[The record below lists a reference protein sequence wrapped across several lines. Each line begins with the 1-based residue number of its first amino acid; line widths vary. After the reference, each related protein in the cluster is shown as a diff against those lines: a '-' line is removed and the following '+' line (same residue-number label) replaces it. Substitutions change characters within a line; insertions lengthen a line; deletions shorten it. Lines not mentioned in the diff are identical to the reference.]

1 MKTILKFSKLLL
13 FTFLIV
19 NISSCENEDYLIFT
33 AINQKE
39 VKFQNEVQDVYKIS
53 SQTSNNIAERLVWNE
68 PDFDAP
74 TTVTYVVDMSVN
86 SDFSTID
93 MSSGDTSNNHLGIKV
108 SSFLEF
114 AETLG
119 LDDDPATTHGDGSPN
134 NTGIVYARVTAYAG
148 TSSSGANQS
157 KTVSDSIEM
166 NIEVLENV
174 GACSEPTLS
183 NWGLVGD
190 AVNGWGGTWRGFTAN
205 DGNYN
210 DVPFLSNGQDGMF
223 RAVATLY
230 DGYFKI
236 RQDNAWGLNYGDN
249 GADGTL
255 EQNGDNIAIT
265 AGHYIID
272 FDAVN
277 FTITITP
284 AGTVWG
290 VVGDATINGWGAA
303 EDVKLMPDPCNDGV
317 FIQKDVVLTDGYIKF
332 RQDDAWGVNLGDN
345 GADGTTEANG
355 DNIAV
360 SAGVYDMVLDTMNGT
375 YTLTKK

>member
-19 NISSCENEDYLIFT
+19 NISSCEKEDYLIFT

-39 VKFQNEVQDVYKIS
+39 VKFQNEFQDVYKIS
-53 SQTSNNIAERLVWNE
+53 AQTSNNISERLVWNA

-74 TTVTYVVDMSVN
+74 TTVTYVVEFSIN

-93 MSSGDTSNNHLGIKV
+93 MSSGDTSNNHLGVKV
-108 SSFLEF
+108 SSMLEF

-119 LDDDPATTHGDGSPN
+119 LDDDPSTTFSDGSPN
-134 NTGIVYARVTAYAG
+134 NTGMVYARVTAYAG

-157 KTVSDSIEM
+157 STVSKTASM

-174 GACSEPTLS
+174 GACTDASLS
-183 NWGLVGD
+183 NWGLVGS
-190 AVNGWGGTWRGFTAN
+190 AVNGWGGTNRGFAA
-205 DGNYN
+205 GN

-230 DGYFKI
+230 DGEFKI
-236 RQDNAWGLNYGDN
+236 REDNAWGLNYGDD

-255 EQNGDNIAIT
+255 EQNGANIAIS
-265 AGHYIID
+265 AGHYVID

-290 VVGDATINGWGAA
+290 VVGSATLNGWGAA
-303 EDVKLMPDPCNDGV
+303 EDVKLVPDPCNDGV
-317 FIQKDVVLTDGYIKF
+317 YIIKDVVLTDGEIKF
-332 RQDDAWGVNLGDN
+332 RQDDAWGVNLGDD

-355 DNIAV
+355 ANIAV
-360 SAGVYDMVLDTMNGT
+360 SAGTYDMTLDTVNGT

>member
-19 NISSCENEDYLIFT
+19 NLSSCEKEDYLIFT

-39 VKFQNEVQDVYKIS
+39 VKFQNEFQDVYKIS
-53 SQTSNNIAERLVWNE
+53 QQTSNNISERLVWNA
-68 PDFDAP
+68 PDFNAP
-74 TTVTYVVDMSVN
+74 TTVTYVIDISTN

-93 MSSGDTSNNHLGIKV
+93 MSSGDTSNNHLGLKV
-108 SSFLEF
+108 SSMLEF

-119 LDDDPATTHGDGSPN
+119 LDDDPSTTFSDGSPN
-134 NTGIVYARVTAYAG
+134 NTGMVYVRVTAYAG

-157 KTVSDSIEM
+157 STVSKTASM

-174 GACSEPTLS
+174 GACTDAALS
-183 NWGLVGD
+183 NWGLVGS
-190 AVNGWGGTWRGFTAN
+190 AVNGWGGTNRGFAA
-205 DGNYN
+205 GN

-230 DGYFKI
+230 DGEFKI
-236 RQDNAWGLNYGDN
+236 REDNAWGVNYGDT

-272 FDAVN
+272 FDAAN

-290 VVGDATINGWGAA
+290 VVGDATLNGWGAA
-303 EDVKLMPDPCNDGV
+303 EDVKLMPDPCNEGV
-317 FIQKDVVLTDGYIKF
+317 YLVKDVVLKDGFIKF
-332 RQDDAWGVNLGDN
+332 RQDDAWGVNLGDT

-360 SAGVYDMVLDTMNGT
+360 TAGTYDMVLDTVNGT
-375 YTLTKK
+375 YTLTAN

>member
-19 NISSCENEDYLIFT
+19 NISSCEKEDYLIFT

-39 VKFQNEVQDVYKIS
+39 VKFQNEFQDVYKIS
-53 SQTSNNIAERLVWNE
+53 QQTSNNISERLVWNA

-74 TTVTYVVDMSVN
+74 TTVTYVVDISIN

-93 MSSGDTSNNHLGIKV
+93 MSSGDTSNNHLGLKV
-108 SSFLEF
+108 SSMLEF

-119 LDDDPATTHGDGSPN
+119 LDDDPSTTFSDGSPN
-134 NTGIVYARVTAYAG
+134 NTGMVYARVTAYAG

-157 KTVSDSIEM
+157 STVSKTASM

-174 GACSEPTLS
+174 GACTDAALS
-183 NWGLVGD
+183 NWGLVGS
-190 AVNGWGGTWRGFTAN
+190 AVNGWGGTNRGFAA
-205 DGNYN
+205 GN

-230 DGYFKI
+230 DGEFKI
-236 RQDNAWGLNYGDN
+236 REDNAWGLNYGDN

-255 EQNGDNIAIT
+255 EQNGANITIS

-290 VVGDATINGWGAA
+290 VVGSATLNGWGAA

-317 FIQKDVVLTDGYIKF
+317 YIVKDVVLKDGEIKF

-355 DNIAV
+355 ANIAV
-360 SAGVYDMVLDTMNGT
+360 TAGTYDMVLDTVNGT
-375 YTLTKK
+375 YTLTAN

>member
-19 NISSCENEDYLIFT
+19 NISSCEKEDYLIFT

-39 VKFQNEVQDVYKIS
+39 VKFQNEFQDVYKIS
-53 SQTSNNIAERLVWNE
+53 AQTSNNISERLVWNA

-74 TTVTYVVDMSVN
+74 TTVTYVVEFSIN

-93 MSSGDTSNNHLGIKV
+93 MSSGDTSNNHLGVKV
-108 SSFLEF
+108 SSMLEF

-119 LDDDPATTHGDGSPN
+119 LDDDPSTTFSDGSPN
-134 NTGIVYARVTAYAG
+134 NTGMVYARVTAYAG

-157 KTVSDSIEM
+157 STVSKTASM

-174 GACSEPTLS
+174 GACTDASLS
-183 NWGLVGD
+183 NWGLVGS
-190 AVNGWGGTWRGFTAN
+190 AVNGWGGTNRGFAA
-205 DGNYN
+205 GN

-230 DGYFKI
+230 DGEFKI
-236 RQDNAWGLNYGDN
+236 REDNAWGLNYGDN

-255 EQNGDNIAIT
+255 EQNGANIAIS
-265 AGHYIID
+265 AGHYVID

-290 VVGDATINGWGAA
+290 VVGSATLNGWGAA
-303 EDVKLMPDPCNDGV
+303 EDVKLVPDPCNDGV
-317 FIQKDVVLTDGYIKF
+317 YIIKDVVLTDGEIKF
-332 RQDDAWGVNLGDN
+332 RQDDAWGVNLGDD

-355 DNIAV
+355 ANIAV
-360 SAGVYDMVLDTMNGT
+360 SAGTYDMTLDTVNGT

>member
-19 NISSCENEDYLIFT
+19 NISSCEKEDYLIFT

-39 VKFQNEVQDVYKIS
+39 VKFQNEFQDVYKIS
-53 SQTSNNIAERLVWNE
+53 AQTSNNISERLVWNA

-74 TTVTYVVDMSVN
+74 TTVTYVVEFSIN

-93 MSSGDTSNNHLGIKV
+93 MSSGDTSNNHLGVKV
-108 SSFLEF
+108 SSMLEF

-119 LDDDPATTHGDGSPN
+119 LDDDPNTTFSDGSPN
-134 NTGIVYARVTAYAG
+134 NTGMVYARVTAYAG

-157 KTVSDSIEM
+157 STVSKTASM

-174 GACSEPTLS
+174 GACTDATLS
-183 NWGLVGD
+183 NWGLVGS
-190 AVNGWGGTWRGFTAN
+190 AVNGWGGTNRGFAA
-205 DGNYN
+205 GN

-230 DGYFKI
+230 DGEFKI
-236 RQDNAWGLNYGDN
+236 REDNAWGLNYGDN

-255 EQNGDNIAIT
+255 EQNGANISIS
-265 AGHYIID
+265 AGHYVID

-290 VVGDATINGWGAA
+290 VVGSATLNGWGAA
-303 EDVKLMPDPCNDGV
+303 EDVKLVPDPCNDGV
-317 FIQKDVVLTDGYIKF
+317 YIIKDVVLTDGEIKF
-332 RQDDAWGVNLGDN
+332 RQDDAWGVNLGDD

-355 DNIAV
+355 ANIAV
-360 SAGVYDMVLDTMNGT
+360 SAGTYDMTLDTVNGT

>member
-19 NISSCENEDYLIFT
+19 NISSCEKEDYLIFT

-39 VKFQNEVQDVYKIS
+39 VKFQNEFQDVYKIS
-53 SQTSNNIAERLVWNE
+53 AQTSNNISERLVWNA

-74 TTVTYVVDMSVN
+74 TTVTYVVEFSTN

-93 MSSGDTSNNHLGIKV
+93 MSSGDTSNNHLGVKV
-108 SSFLEF
+108 SSMLEF

-119 LDDDPATTHGDGSPN
+119 LDDDPNTTFSDGSPN
-134 NTGIVYARVTAYAG
+134 NAGMVYARVTAYAG

-157 KTVSDSIEM
+157 STVSKTASM

-174 GACSEPTLS
+174 GACTDAALS
-183 NWGLVGD
+183 NWGLVGS
-190 AVNGWGGTWRGFTAN
+190 AVNGWGGTNRGFSA
-205 DGNYN
+205 GN

-230 DGYFKI
+230 DGEFKI
-236 RQDNAWGLNYGDN
+236 REDNAWGLNYGDN

-255 EQNGDNIAIT
+255 EQNGANIAIS

-290 VVGDATINGWGAA
+290 VVGSATLNGWGSA
-303 EDVKLMPDPCNDGV
+303 EDVKLVPDPCNDGV
-317 FIQKDVVLTDGYIKF
+317 YVIKDVVLADGEIKF

-355 DNIAV
+355 ANIAV
-360 SAGVYDMVLDTMNGT
+360 SAGTYDMTLDTVNGT

>member
-19 NISSCENEDYLIFT
+19 NISSCEKEDYLIFT

-39 VKFQNEVQDVYKIS
+39 VKFQNEFQDVYKIS
-53 SQTSNNIAERLVWNE
+53 QQTSNNISERLVWNA

-74 TTVTYVVDMSVN
+74 TTVTYVVDISTN

-93 MSSGDTSNNHLGIKV
+93 MSSGDTSNNHLGLKV
-108 SSFLEF
+108 SSMLEF

-119 LDDDPATTHGDGSPN
+119 LDDDPSTTFSDGSPN
-134 NTGIVYARVTAYAG
+134 NTGMVYARVTAYAG

-157 KTVSDSIEM
+157 STVSKTASM

-174 GACSEPTLS
+174 GACTDAALS
-183 NWGLVGD
+183 NWGLVGS
-190 AVNGWGGTWRGFTAN
+190 AVNGWGGTNRGFAA
-205 DGNYN
+205 GN

-236 RQDNAWGLNYGDN
+236 REDNAWGVNYGDN

-255 EQNGDNIAIT
+255 ELGGDNIAIT

-272 FDAVN
+272 FDSVN
-277 FTITITP
+277 LTVTVTP

-290 VVGDATINGWGAA
+290 VVGDATLNGWGAA

-317 FIQKDVVLTDGYIKF
+317 YIVKDVVLKDGFIKF

-345 GADGTTEANG
+345 GADGTTDAGG

-360 SAGVYDMVLDTMNGT
+360 TAGTYDMVLDTVNGT
-375 YTLTKK
+375 YTLTVK

>member
-19 NISSCENEDYLIFT
+19 NISSCEKEDYLIFT

-39 VKFQNEVQDVYKIS
+39 VKFQNEFQDVYKIS
-53 SQTSNNIAERLVWNE
+53 AQTSNNISERLVWNA

-74 TTVTYVVDMSVN
+74 TTVTYVVEFSIN

-93 MSSGDTSNNHLGIKV
+93 MSSGDTSNNHLGVKV
-108 SSFLEF
+108 SSMLEF

-119 LDDDPATTHGDGSPN
+119 LDDDPSTTFSDGSPN
-134 NTGIVYARVTAYAG
+134 NTGMVYARVTAYAG

-157 KTVSDSIEM
+157 STVSKTASM

-174 GACSEPTLS
+174 GACTDATLS
-183 NWGLVGD
+183 NWGLVGS
-190 AVNGWGGTWRGFTAN
+190 AVNGWGGTNRGFAA
-205 DGNYN
+205 GN

-230 DGYFKI
+230 DGEFKI
-236 RQDNAWGLNYGDN
+236 REDNAWGLNYGDN

-255 EQNGDNIAIT
+255 EQNGANITIS
-265 AGHYIID
+265 AGHYVID

-290 VVGDATINGWGAA
+290 VVGSATLNGWGAA
-303 EDVKLMPDPCNDGV
+303 EDVKLVPDPCNDGV
-317 FIQKDVVLTDGYIKF
+317 YIIKDVVLTDGEIKF

-355 DNIAV
+355 ANIAV
-360 SAGVYDMVLDTMNGT
+360 SAGTYDMTLDTVNGT

>member
-19 NISSCENEDYLIFT
+19 NISSCEKEDYLIFT

-39 VKFQNEVQDVYKIS
+39 VKFQNEFQDVYKIS
-53 SQTSNNIAERLVWNE
+53 AQTSNNISERLVWNA

-74 TTVTYVVDMSVN
+74 TTVTYVVEFSIN

-93 MSSGDTSNNHLGIKV
+93 MSSGDTSNNHLGVKV
-108 SSFLEF
+108 SSMLEF

-119 LDDDPATTHGDGSPN
+119 LDDDPNTTFSDGSPN
-134 NTGIVYARVTAYAG
+134 NTGMVYARVTAYAG

-157 KTVSDSIEM
+157 STVSKTASM

-174 GACSEPTLS
+174 GACTDATLS
-183 NWGLVGD
+183 NWGLVGS
-190 AVNGWGGTWRGFTAN
+190 AVNGWGGTNRGFAA
-205 DGNYN
+205 GN

-230 DGYFKI
+230 DGEFKI
-236 RQDNAWGLNYGDN
+236 REDNAWGLNYGDN

-255 EQNGDNIAIT
+255 EQNGANIAIS
-265 AGHYIID
+265 AGHYVID

-290 VVGDATINGWGAA
+290 VVGSATLNGWGSA
-303 EDVKLMPDPCNDGV
+303 EDVKLVPDPCNEGV
-317 FIQKDVVLTDGYIKF
+317 YVIKDVVLTDGEIKF

-355 DNIAV
+355 ANIAV
-360 SAGVYDMVLDTMNGT
+360 SAGTYDMTLDTVNGT

>member
-19 NISSCENEDYLIFT
+19 NISSCEKEDYLIFT

-39 VKFQNEVQDVYKIS
+39 VKFQNEFQDVYKIS
-53 SQTSNNIAERLVWNE
+53 QQTSNNISERLVWNA

-74 TTVTYVVDMSVN
+74 TTVTYVVDISTN

-93 MSSGDTSNNHLGIKV
+93 MSSGDTSNNHLGLKV
-108 SSFLEF
+108 SSMLEF

-119 LDDDPATTHGDGSPN
+119 LDDDPSTTFSDGSPN
-134 NTGIVYARVTAYAG
+134 NTGMVYARVTAYAG

-157 KTVSDSIEM
+157 STVSKTASM

-174 GACSEPTLS
+174 GACTDAALS

-190 AVNGWGGTWRGFTAN
+190 AVNGWGGTNRGFAA
-205 DGNYN
+205 GN

-236 RQDNAWGLNYGDN
+236 REDNAWGVNYGDN

-255 EQNGDNIAIT
+255 ELGGDNIAIT

-272 FDAVN
+272 FDSVN
-277 FTITITP
+277 LTVTVTP

-290 VVGDATINGWGAA
+290 VVGDATLNGWGAA

-317 FIQKDVVLTDGYIKF
+317 YIVKDVVLKDGFIKF
-332 RQDDAWGVNLGDN
+332 RQDDAWGVNVGDN
-345 GADGTTEANG
+345 GADGTYEANG
-355 DNIAV
+355 ANIAV
-360 SAGVYDMVLDTMNGT
+360 TAGTYDMTLDTVNGT
-375 YTLTKK
+375 YTLTVN

>member
-19 NISSCENEDYLIFT
+19 NISSCEKEDYLIFT

-39 VKFQNEVQDVYKIS
+39 VKFQNEFQDVYKIS
-53 SQTSNNIAERLVWNE
+53 QQTSNNISERLVWNA

-74 TTVTYVVDMSVN
+74 TTVTYVVEFSTN

-93 MSSGDTSNNHLGIKV
+93 MSSGDTSNNHLGVKV
-108 SSFLEF
+108 SSMLEF

-119 LDDDPATTHGDGSPN
+119 LDDDPSTTFSDGSPN
-134 NTGIVYARVTAYAG
+134 NTGMVYARVTAYAG

-157 KTVSDSIEM
+157 STVSKTASM

-174 GACSEPTLS
+174 GACTDANLS
-183 NWGLVGD
+183 NWGLVGS
-190 AVNGWGGTWRGFTAN
+190 AVNGWGGTNRGFAA
-205 DGNYN
+205 GN

-230 DGYFKI
+230 DGEFKI
-236 RQDNAWGLNYGDN
+236 REDNAWGLNYGDD

-255 EQNGDNIAIT
+255 EQNGANIAIS
-265 AGHYIID
+265 AGHYVID

-290 VVGDATINGWGAA
+290 VVGSATLNGWGAA
-303 EDVKLMPDPCNDGV
+303 EDVKLVPDPCNDGV
-317 FIQKDVVLTDGYIKF
+317 YIIKDVVLTDGEIKF

-355 DNIAV
+355 ANIAV
-360 SAGVYDMVLDTMNGT
+360 SAGTYDMTLDTVNGT

>member
-19 NISSCENEDYLIFT
+19 NISSCEKEDYLIFT

-39 VKFQNEVQDVYKIS
+39 VKFQNEFQDVYKIS
-53 SQTSNNIAERLVWNE
+53 QQTSNNISERLVWNA

-74 TTVTYVVDMSVN
+74 TTVTYVVDISTN

-93 MSSGDTSNNHLGIKV
+93 MSSGDTSNNHLGLKV
-108 SSFLEF
+108 SSMLEF

-119 LDDDPATTHGDGSPN
+119 LDDDPSTTFSDGSPN
-134 NTGIVYARVTAYAG
+134 NTGMVYARVTAYAG

-157 KTVSDSIEM
+157 STVSKTASM

-174 GACSEPTLS
+174 GACTDAALS

-190 AVNGWGGTWRGFTAN
+190 AVNGWGGTNRGFSA
-205 DGNYN
+205 GN

-223 RAVATLY
+223 RAVTTLY
-230 DGYFKI
+230 DGEFKI
-236 RQDNAWGLNYGDN
+236 REDNAWGLNYGDN

-255 EQNGDNIAIT
+255 EQNGANITIS

-290 VVGDATINGWGAA
+290 VVGSATLNGWGAA

-317 FIQKDVVLTDGYIKF
+317 YIVKDVVLTDGEIKF
-332 RQDDAWGVNLGDN
+332 RQDDAWGVNVGDN
-345 GADGTTEANG
+345 GADGTYEANG
-355 DNIAV
+355 ANIAV
-360 SAGVYDMVLDTMNGT
+360 TAGTYDMTLDTVNGT
-375 YTLTKK
+375 YTLTVN

>member
-19 NISSCENEDYLIFT
+19 NISSCEKEDYLIFT

-39 VKFQNEVQDVYKIS
+39 VKFQNEFQDVYKIS
-53 SQTSNNIAERLVWNE
+53 AQTSNNISERLVWNA

-74 TTVTYVVDMSVN
+74 TTVTYVVEFSIN

-93 MSSGDTSNNHLGIKV
+93 MSSGDTSNNHLGVKV
-108 SSFLEF
+108 SSMLEF

-119 LDDDPATTHGDGSPN
+119 LDDDPSTTFSDGSPN
-134 NTGIVYARVTAYAG
+134 NTGMVYARVTAYAG

-157 KTVSDSIEM
+157 STVSKTASM

-174 GACSEPTLS
+174 GACTDATLS
-183 NWGLVGD
+183 NWGLVGS
-190 AVNGWGGTWRGFTAN
+190 AVNGWGGTNRGFAA
-205 DGNYN
+205 GN
-210 DVPFLSNGQDGMF
+210 DVPFLSNGQDGLF
-223 RAVATLY
+223 SAVATLY
-230 DGYFKI
+230 DGEFKI
-236 RQDNAWGLNYGDN
+236 REDNAWGLNYGDD

-255 EQNGDNIAIT
+255 EQNGANIAIS
-265 AGHYIID
+265 AGHYVID

-290 VVGDATINGWGAA
+290 VVGSATLNGWGAA
-303 EDVKLMPDPCNDGV
+303 EDVKLVPDPCNDGV
-317 FIQKDVVLTDGYIKF
+317 YIIKDVVLTDGEIKF

-355 DNIAV
+355 ANIAV
-360 SAGVYDMVLDTMNGT
+360 SAGTYDMTLDTVNGT

>member
-19 NISSCENEDYLIFT
+19 NISSCEKEDYLIFT

-39 VKFQNEVQDVYKIS
+39 VKFQNEFQDVYKIS
-53 SQTSNNIAERLVWNE
+53 AQTSNNISERLVWNA

-74 TTVTYVVDMSVN
+74 TTVTYVVDFSIN

-93 MSSGDTSNNHLGIKV
+93 MSSGDTSNNHLGVKV
-108 SSFLEF
+108 SSMLEF

-119 LDDDPATTHGDGSPN
+119 LDDDPSTTFSDGSPN
-134 NTGIVYARVTAYAG
+134 NTGMVYARVTAYAG

-157 KTVSDSIEM
+157 STVSKTASM

-174 GACSEPTLS
+174 GACTDATLS
-183 NWGLVGD
+183 NWGLVGS
-190 AVNGWGGTWRGFTAN
+190 AVNGWGGTNRGFAA
-205 DGNYN
+205 GN

-230 DGYFKI
+230 DGEFKI
-236 RQDNAWGLNYGDN
+236 REDNAWGLNYGDN

-255 EQNGDNIAIT
+255 EQNGANIAIS
-265 AGHYIID
+265 AGHYVID

-290 VVGDATINGWGAA
+290 VVGSATLNGWGAA
-303 EDVKLMPDPCNDGV
+303 EDVKLVPDPCNDGV
-317 FIQKDVVLTDGYIKF
+317 YIIKDVVLTDGEIKF

-355 DNIAV
+355 ANIAV
-360 SAGVYDMVLDTMNGT
+360 SAGTYDMTLDTVNGT

>member
-19 NISSCENEDYLIFT
+19 NITSCEKEDYLIFT

-39 VKFQNEVQDVYKIS
+39 VKFQNEFQDVYKIS
-53 SQTSNNIAERLVWNE
+53 QQTSNNISERLVWNA

-74 TTVTYVVDMSVN
+74 TTVTYVVDISTN

-93 MSSGDTSNNHLGIKV
+93 MSSGDTSNNHLGLKV
-108 SSFLEF
+108 SSMLEF

-119 LDDDPATTHGDGSPN
+119 LDDDPSTTFSDGSPN
-134 NTGIVYARVTAYAG
+134 NTGMVYARVTAYAG

-157 KTVSDSIEM
+157 STVSKTASM

-174 GACSEPTLS
+174 GACTDAALS
-183 NWGLVGD
+183 NWGLVGS
-190 AVNGWGGTWRGFTAN
+190 AVNGWGGTNRGFAA
-205 DGNYN
+205 GN

-230 DGYFKI
+230 DGEFKI
-236 RQDNAWGLNYGDN
+236 REDNAWGLNYGDN

-255 EQNGDNIAIT
+255 EQNGANITIS

-290 VVGDATINGWGAA
+290 VVGSATLNGWGAA

-317 FIQKDVVLTDGYIKF
+317 YIVKDVVLTDGEIKF
-332 RQDDAWGVNLGDN
+332 RQDDAWGVNVGDN
-345 GADGTTEANG
+345 GADGTYEANG
-355 DNIAV
+355 ANIAV
-360 SAGVYDMVLDTMNGT
+360 TAGTYDMTLDTVNGT
-375 YTLTKK
+375 YTLTVN

>member
-19 NISSCENEDYLIFT
+19 NISSCEKEDYLIFT

-39 VKFQNEVQDVYKIS
+39 VKFQNEFQDVYKIS
-53 SQTSNNIAERLVWNE
+53 AQTSNNISERLVWNA

-74 TTVTYVVDMSVN
+74 TTVTYVVDFSIN

-93 MSSGDTSNNHLGIKV
+93 MSSGDTSNNHLGVKV
-108 SSFLEF
+108 SSMLEF

-119 LDDDPATTHGDGSPN
+119 LDDDPNTTFSDGSPN
-134 NTGIVYARVTAYAG
+134 NTGMVYARVTAYAG

-157 KTVSDSIEM
+157 STVSKTASM

-174 GACSEPTLS
+174 GACTDATLS
-183 NWGLVGD
+183 NWGLVGS
-190 AVNGWGGTWRGFTAN
+190 AVNGWGGTNRGFAA
-205 DGNYN
+205 GN

-230 DGYFKI
+230 DGEFKI
-236 RQDNAWGLNYGDN
+236 REDNAWGLNYGDN

-255 EQNGDNIAIT
+255 EQNGANIAIS
-265 AGHYIID
+265 AGHYVID

-290 VVGDATINGWGAA
+290 VVGSATLNGWGAA
-303 EDVKLMPDPCNDGV
+303 EDVKLVPDPCNDGV
-317 FIQKDVVLTDGYIKF
+317 YIIKDVVLTDGEIKF
-332 RQDDAWGVNLGDN
+332 RQDDAWGVNLGDD

-355 DNIAV
+355 ANIAV
-360 SAGVYDMVLDTMNGT
+360 SAGTYDMTLDTVNGT

>member
-19 NISSCENEDYLIFT
+19 NISSCEKEDYLIFT

-39 VKFQNEVQDVYKIS
+39 VKFQNEFQDVYKIS
-53 SQTSNNIAERLVWNE
+53 QQTSNNISERLVWNA

-74 TTVTYVVDMSVN
+74 TTVTYVVDISTN

-93 MSSGDTSNNHLGIKV
+93 MSSGDTSNNHLGLKV
-108 SSFLEF
+108 SSMLEF

-119 LDDDPATTHGDGSPN
+119 LDDDPSTTFSDGSPN
-134 NTGIVYARVTAYAG
+134 NTGMVYARVTAYAG

-157 KTVSDSIEM
+157 STVSKTASM

-174 GACSEPTLS
+174 GACTDAALS
-183 NWGLVGD
+183 NWGLVGS
-190 AVNGWGGTWRGFTAN
+190 AVNGWGGTNRGFAA
-205 DGNYN
+205 GN

-230 DGYFKI
+230 DGEFKI
-236 RQDNAWGLNYGDN
+236 REDNAWGLNYGDN

-255 EQNGDNIAIT
+255 EQNGANITIS

-290 VVGDATINGWGAA
+290 VVGSATLNGWGAA

-317 FIQKDVVLTDGYIKF
+317 YIVKDVVLTDGEIKF
-332 RQDDAWGVNLGDN
+332 RQDDAWGLNVGDN
-345 GADGTTEANG
+345 GADGTYEANG
-355 DNIAV
+355 ANIAV
-360 SAGVYDMVLDTMNGT
+360 TAGTYDMTLDTVNGT
-375 YTLTKK
+375 YTLTVN

>member
-19 NISSCENEDYLIFT
+19 NISSCEKEDYLIFT

-39 VKFQNEVQDVYKIS
+39 VKFQNEFQDVYKIS
-53 SQTSNNIAERLVWNE
+53 AQTSNNISERLVWNA

-74 TTVTYVVDMSVN
+74 TTVTYVVEFSIN

-93 MSSGDTSNNHLGIKV
+93 MSSGDTSNNHLGVKV
-108 SSFLEF
+108 SSMLEF

-119 LDDDPATTHGDGSPN
+119 LDDDPSTTFSDGSPN
-134 NTGIVYARVTAYAG
+134 NTGMVYARVTAYAG

-157 KTVSDSIEM
+157 STVSKTASM

-174 GACSEPTLS
+174 GACTDATLS
-183 NWGLVGD
+183 NWGLVGS
-190 AVNGWGGTWRGFTAN
+190 AVNGWGGTNRGFSA
-205 DGNYN
+205 GN

-230 DGYFKI
+230 DGEFKI
-236 RQDNAWGLNYGDN
+236 REDNAWGLNYGDD

-255 EQNGDNIAIT
+255 EQNGANIAIS
-265 AGHYIID
+265 AGHYVID

-290 VVGDATINGWGAA
+290 VVGSATLNGWGAA
-303 EDVKLMPDPCNDGV
+303 EDVKLVPDPCNDGV
-317 FIQKDVVLTDGYIKF
+317 YIIKDVVLTDGEIKF
-332 RQDDAWGVNLGDN
+332 RQDDAWGVNLGDD

-355 DNIAV
+355 ANIAV
-360 SAGVYDMVLDTMNGT
+360 SAGTYDMTLDTVNGT

>member
-19 NISSCENEDYLIFT
+19 NISSCEKEDYLIFT

-39 VKFQNEVQDVYKIS
+39 VKFQNEFQDVYKIS
-53 SQTSNNIAERLVWNE
+53 QQTSNNISERLVWNA

-74 TTVTYVVDMSVN
+74 TTVTYVVDISTN

-93 MSSGDTSNNHLGIKV
+93 MSSGDTSNNHLGLKV
-108 SSFLEF
+108 SSMLEF

-119 LDDDPATTHGDGSPN
+119 LDDDPSTTFSDGSPN
-134 NTGIVYARVTAYAG
+134 NTGMVYARVTAYAG

-157 KTVSDSIEM
+157 STVSKTASM

-174 GACSEPTLS
+174 GACTDAALS
-183 NWGLVGD
+183 NWGLVGS
-190 AVNGWGGTWRGFTAN
+190 AVNGWGGTNRGFAA
-205 DGNYN
+205 GN

-230 DGYFKI
+230 DGEFKI
-236 RQDNAWGLNYGDN
+236 REDNAWGLNYGDN

-255 EQNGDNIAIT
+255 EQNGANITIS

-290 VVGDATINGWGAA
+290 VVGSATLNGWGAA

-317 FIQKDVVLTDGYIKF
+317 YIMKNVVLIDGEIKF
-332 RQDDAWGVNLGDN
+332 RQDDAWGVNVGDN
-345 GADGTTEANG
+345 GADGTYEANG
-355 DNIAV
+355 ANIAV
-360 SAGVYDMVLDTMNGT
+360 TAGTYDMTLDTVNGT
-375 YTLTKK
+375 YTLTVN

>member
-19 NISSCENEDYLIFT
+19 NISSCEKEDYLIFT

-39 VKFQNEVQDVYKIS
+39 VKFQNEFQDVYKIS
-53 SQTSNNIAERLVWNE
+53 AQTSNNISERLVWNA

-74 TTVTYVVDMSVN
+74 TTVTYVVEFSIN

-93 MSSGDTSNNHLGIKV
+93 MSSGDTSNNHLGVKV
-108 SSFLEF
+108 SSMLEF

-119 LDDDPATTHGDGSPN
+119 LDDDSNTTFSDGSPN
-134 NTGIVYARVTAYAG
+134 NTGMVYARVTAYAG

-157 KTVSDSIEM
+157 STVSKTASM

-174 GACSEPTLS
+174 APCTDATLS

-190 AVNGWGGTWRGFTAN
+190 AVNGWGGTNRGFAA
-205 DGNYN
+205 GN

-236 RQDNAWGLNYGDN
+236 REDNAWGVNYGDN

-255 EQNGDNIAIT
+255 ELRGDNIAIT

-272 FDAVN
+272 FDS
-277 FTITITP
+277 
-284 AGTVWG
+284 
-290 VVGDATINGWGAA
+290 
-303 EDVKLMPDPCNDGV
+303 
-317 FIQKDVVLTDGYIKF
+317 
-332 RQDDAWGVNLGDN
+332 VNL
-345 GADGTTEANG
+345 T
-355 DNIAV
+355 
-360 SAGVYDMVLDTMNGT
+360 VL
-375 YTLTKK
+375 

>member
-39 VKFQNEVQDVYKIS
+39 VKFQNEFQDVYKIS
-53 SQTSNNIAERLVWNE
+53 AQTSNNISERLVWNA

-74 TTVTYVVDMSVN
+74 TTVTYVVDISTN

-93 MSSGDTSNNHLGIKV
+93 MSSGDTSNNHLGVKV
-108 SSFLEF
+108 SSMLEF

-119 LDDDPATTHGDGSPN
+119 LDDDPSTTFSDGSPN
-134 NTGIVYARVTAYAG
+134 NTGMVYARVTAYAG

-157 KTVSDSIEM
+157 STVSKTASM

-174 GACSEPTLS
+174 GACTDAALS
-183 NWGLVGD
+183 NWGLVGS
-190 AVNGWGGTWRGFTAN
+190 AVNGWGGTNRGFAA
-205 DGNYN
+205 GN

-230 DGYFKI
+230 DGEFKI
-236 RQDNAWGLNYGDN
+236 REDNAWGLNYGDN

-255 EQNGDNIAIT
+255 EQNGANIAIS
-265 AGHYIID
+265 AGHYVID

-290 VVGDATINGWGAA
+290 VVGSATLNGWGSA
-303 EDVKLMPDPCNDGV
+303 EDVKLVPDPCNDGV
-317 FIQKDVVLTDGYIKF
+317 YIIKDVVLTDGEIKF
-332 RQDDAWGVNLGDN
+332 RQDDAWGVNLGDD

-355 DNIAV
+355 ANIAV
-360 SAGVYDMVLDTMNGT
+360 SAGTYDMTLDTVNGT

>member
-19 NISSCENEDYLIFT
+19 NISSCEKEDYLIFT

-39 VKFQNEVQDVYKIS
+39 VKFQNEFQDVYKIS
-53 SQTSNNIAERLVWNE
+53 QQTSNNISERLVWNA

-74 TTVTYVVDMSVN
+74 TTVTYVVDISTN

-93 MSSGDTSNNHLGIKV
+93 MSSGDTSNNHLGLKV
-108 SSFLEF
+108 SSMLEF

-119 LDDDPATTHGDGSPN
+119 LDDDPSTTFSDGSPN
-134 NTGIVYARVTAYAG
+134 NTGMVYARVTAYAG

-157 KTVSDSIEM
+157 STVSKTASM

-174 GACSEPTLS
+174 GACTDAALS
-183 NWGLVGD
+183 NWGLVGS
-190 AVNGWGGTWRGFTAN
+190 AVNGWGGTNRGFAA
-205 DGNYN
+205 GN

-230 DGYFKI
+230 DGEFKI
-236 RQDNAWGLNYGDN
+236 REDNAWGLNYGDN

-255 EQNGDNIAIT
+255 EQNGANITIS

-290 VVGDATINGWGAA
+290 VVGSATLNGWGAA

-317 FIQKDVVLTDGYIKF
+317 YIVKDVVLTDGEIKF
-332 RQDDAWGVNLGDN
+332 RQDDAWGVNVGDN
-345 GADGTTEANG
+345 GADGTYEANG
-355 DNIAV
+355 ANIAV
-360 SAGVYDMVLDTMNGT
+360 TAGTYDMTLDTVNGT
-375 YTLTKK
+375 YTLTVN

>member
-19 NISSCENEDYLIFT
+19 NISSCEKEDYLIFT

-39 VKFQNEVQDVYKIS
+39 VKFQNEFQDVYKIS
-53 SQTSNNIAERLVWNE
+53 QQTSNNISERLVWNA

-74 TTVTYVVDMSVN
+74 TTVTYVVDISTN

-93 MSSGDTSNNHLGIKV
+93 MSSGDTSNNHLGLKV
-108 SSFLEF
+108 SSMLEF

-119 LDDDPATTHGDGSPN
+119 LDDDPSTTFSDGSPN
-134 NTGIVYARVTAYAG
+134 NTGMVYARVTAYAG

-157 KTVSDSIEM
+157 STVSKTASM

-174 GACSEPTLS
+174 GACTDATLS
-183 NWGLVGD
+183 NWGLVGS
-190 AVNGWGGTWRGFTAN
+190 AVNGWGGTNRGFAA
-205 DGNYN
+205 GN

-230 DGYFKI
+230 DGEFKI
-236 RQDNAWGLNYGDN
+236 REDNAWGLNYGDN

-255 EQNGDNIAIT
+255 EQNGANITIS

-290 VVGDATINGWGAA
+290 VVGSATLNGWGAA

-317 FIQKDVVLTDGYIKF
+317 YIVKDVVLTDGEIKF
-332 RQDDAWGVNLGDN
+332 RQDDAWGVNVGDN
-345 GADGTTEANG
+345 GADGTYEANG
-355 DNIAV
+355 ANIAV
-360 SAGVYDMVLDTMNGT
+360 TAGTYDMTLDTVNGT
-375 YTLTKK
+375 YTLTVN

>member
-1 MKTILKFSKLLL
+1 MKTILKFSKLLI

-19 NISSCENEDYLIFT
+19 NISSCEKEDYLIFT

-39 VKFQNEVQDVYKIS
+39 VKFQNEFQDVYKIS
-53 SQTSNNIAERLVWNE
+53 QQTSNNISERLVWNA

-74 TTVTYVVDMSVN
+74 TTVTYVVEFSTN

-93 MSSGDTSNNHLGIKV
+93 MSSGDTSNNHLGVKV
-108 SSFLEF
+108 SSMLEF

-119 LDDDPATTHGDGSPN
+119 LDDDPSTTFSDGSPN
-134 NTGIVYARVTAYAG
+134 NTGMVYARVTAYAG

-157 KTVSDSIEM
+157 STVSKTASM

-174 GACSEPTLS
+174 GACTDATLS
-183 NWGLVGD
+183 NWGLVGS
-190 AVNGWGGTWRGFTAN
+190 AVNGWGGTNRGFAA
-205 DGNYN
+205 GN

-230 DGYFKI
+230 DGEFKI
-236 RQDNAWGLNYGDN
+236 REDNAWGLNYGDD

-255 EQNGDNIAIT
+255 EQNGANIAIS
-265 AGHYIID
+265 AGHYVID

-290 VVGDATINGWGAA
+290 VVGSATLNGWGAA
-303 EDVKLMPDPCNDGV
+303 EDVKLVPDPCNDGV
-317 FIQKDVVLTDGYIKF
+317 YIIKDVVLTDGEIKF

-355 DNIAV
+355 ANIAV
-360 SAGVYDMVLDTMNGT
+360 SAGTYDMTLDTVNGT

>member
-19 NISSCENEDYLIFT
+19 NISSCEKEDYLIFT

-39 VKFQNEVQDVYKIS
+39 VKFQNEFQDVYKIS
-53 SQTSNNIAERLVWNE
+53 QQTSNNISERLVWNA

-74 TTVTYVVDMSVN
+74 TTVTYVVDISTN

-93 MSSGDTSNNHLGIKV
+93 MSSGDTSNNHLGLKV
-108 SSFLEF
+108 SSMLEF

-119 LDDDPATTHGDGSPN
+119 LDDDPSTTFSDGSPN
-134 NTGIVYARVTAYAG
+134 NTGMVYARVTAYAG

-157 KTVSDSIEM
+157 STVSKTASM

-174 GACSEPTLS
+174 GACTDAALS

-190 AVNGWGGTWRGFTAN
+190 AVNGWGGTNRGFAA
-205 DGNYN
+205 GN

-236 RQDNAWGLNYGDN
+236 REDNAWGVNYGDN

-255 EQNGDNIAIT
+255 ELGGDNIAIT

-272 FDAVN
+272 FDSVN
-277 FTITITP
+277 LTVTVTH

-290 VVGDATINGWGAA
+290 VVGDATLNGWGAA

-317 FIQKDVVLTDGYIKF
+317 YIVKDVVLKDGFIKF

-345 GADGTTEANG
+345 GADGTTDAGG

-360 SAGVYDMVLDTMNGT
+360 TAGTYDMVLDTVNGT
-375 YTLTKK
+375 YTLTVK

>member
-19 NISSCENEDYLIFT
+19 NISSCEKEDYLIFT

-39 VKFQNEVQDVYKIS
+39 VKFQNEFQDVYKIS
-53 SQTSNNIAERLVWNE
+53 QQTSNNISERLVWNA

-74 TTVTYVVDMSVN
+74 TTVTYVVDISTS

-93 MSSGDTSNNHLGIKV
+93 MSSGDTSNNHLGLKV
-108 SSFLEF
+108 SSMLEF

-119 LDDDPATTHGDGSPN
+119 LDDDPSTTFSDGSPN
-134 NTGIVYARVTAYAG
+134 NTGMVYARVTAYAG

-157 KTVSDSIEM
+157 STISKTASM

-174 GACSEPTLS
+174 GACTDAALS

-190 AVNGWGGTWRGFTAN
+190 AVNGWGGVNRGFAA
-205 DGNYN
+205 GN

-236 RQDNAWGLNYGDN
+236 REDNAWGVNYGDN

-255 EQNGDNIAIT
+255 ELGGDNIAIT

-272 FDAVN
+272 FDSVN
-277 FTITITP
+277 LTVTVTP

-290 VVGDATINGWGAA
+290 VVGDATLNGWGAA

-317 FIQKDVVLTDGYIKF
+317 YIVKDVVLTDGYIKF

-345 GADGTTEANG
+345 GADGTTDAGG

-360 SAGVYDMVLDTMNGT
+360 TAGTYDMTLDTVNGT
-375 YTLTKK
+375 YTLTVN

>member
-19 NISSCENEDYLIFT
+19 NISSCEKEDYLIFT

-39 VKFQNEVQDVYKIS
+39 VKFQNEFQDVYKIS
-53 SQTSNNIAERLVWNE
+53 QQTSNNISERLVWNA

-74 TTVTYVVDMSVN
+74 TTVTYVVDISTN

-93 MSSGDTSNNHLGIKV
+93 MSSGDTSNNHLGLKV
-108 SSFLEF
+108 SSMLEF

-119 LDDDPATTHGDGSPN
+119 LDDDPSTTFSDGSPN
-134 NTGIVYARVTAYAG
+134 NTGMVYARVTAYAG

-157 KTVSDSIEM
+157 STVSKTASM

-174 GACSEPTLS
+174 GACTDAALS
-183 NWGLVGD
+183 NWGLVGS
-190 AVNGWGGTWRGFTAN
+190 AVNGWGGTNRGFSA
-205 DGNYN
+205 GN

-223 RAVATLY
+223 RAVTTLY
-230 DGYFKI
+230 DGEFKI
-236 RQDNAWGLNYGDN
+236 REDNAWGLNYGDN

-255 EQNGDNIAIT
+255 EQNGANITIS

-290 VVGDATINGWGAA
+290 VVGSATLNGWGAA

-317 FIQKDVVLTDGYIKF
+317 YIVKDVVLNDGEIKF
-332 RQDDAWGVNLGDN
+332 RQDDAWGVNVGDN
-345 GADGTTEANG
+345 GADGTYEANG
-355 DNIAV
+355 ANISV
-360 SAGVYDMVLDTMNGT
+360 TAGTYDMALDTVNGT
-375 YTLTKK
+375 YTLTVK

>member
-19 NISSCENEDYLIFT
+19 NISSCEKEDYLIFT

-39 VKFQNEVQDVYKIS
+39 VKFQNEFQDVYKIS
-53 SQTSNNIAERLVWNE
+53 AQTSNNISERLVWNA

-74 TTVTYVVDMSVN
+74 TTVTYVVEFSIN

-93 MSSGDTSNNHLGIKV
+93 MSSGDTSNNHLGVKV
-108 SSFLEF
+108 SSMLEF

-119 LDDDPATTHGDGSPN
+119 LDDDPSTTFSDGSPN
-134 NTGIVYARVTAYAG
+134 NTGMVYARVTAYAG

-157 KTVSDSIEM
+157 STVSKTASM

-174 GACSEPTLS
+174 GACTDATLS
-183 NWGLVGD
+183 NWGLVGS
-190 AVNGWGGTWRGFTAN
+190 AVNGWGGTNRGFAA
-205 DGNYN
+205 GN

-230 DGYFKI
+230 DGEFKI
-236 RQDNAWGLNYGDN
+236 REDNAWGLNYGDD

-255 EQNGDNIAIT
+255 EQNGANIAIS
-265 AGHYIID
+265 AGHYVID

-284 AGTVWG
+284 AETVWG
-290 VVGDATINGWGAA
+290 VVGSATLNGWGDA
-303 EDVKLMPDPCNDGV
+303 EDVKLVPDPCNDG
-317 FIQKDVVLTDGYIKF
+317 IYIIKDVVLTDGEIKF
-332 RQDDAWGVNLGDN
+332 RQDDAWGVNLGDD

-355 DNIAV
+355 ANIAV
-360 SAGVYDMVLDTMNGT
+360 SAGTYDMTLDTVNGT

>member
-19 NISSCENEDYLIFT
+19 NISSCEKEDYLIFT

-39 VKFQNEVQDVYKIS
+39 VKFQNEFQDVYKIS
-53 SQTSNNIAERLVWNE
+53 AQTSNNISERLVWNA

-74 TTVTYVVDMSVN
+74 TTVTYVVEFSIN

-93 MSSGDTSNNHLGIKV
+93 MSSGDTSNNHLGVKV
-108 SSFLEF
+108 SSMLEF

-119 LDDDPATTHGDGSPN
+119 LDDDPSTTFSDGSPN
-134 NTGIVYARVTAYAG
+134 NTGMVYARVTAYAG

-157 KTVSDSIEM
+157 STVSKTASM

-174 GACSEPTLS
+174 GACTDATLS
-183 NWGLVGD
+183 NWGLVGS
-190 AVNGWGGTWRGFTAN
+190 AVNGWGGTNRGFAA
-205 DGNYN
+205 GN
-210 DVPFLSNGQDGMF
+210 DVPFLSNGQDGIF

-230 DGYFKI
+230 DGEFKI
-236 RQDNAWGLNYGDN
+236 REDNAWGLNYGDN

-255 EQNGDNIAIT
+255 EQNGANIAIS
-265 AGHYIID
+265 AGHYVID

-290 VVGDATINGWGAA
+290 VVGSATLNGWGAA
-303 EDVKLMPDPCNDGV
+303 EDVKLVPDPCNDGV
-317 FIQKDVVLTDGYIKF
+317 YIIKDVVLTDGEIKF

-355 DNIAV
+355 ANIAV
-360 SAGVYDMVLDTMNGT
+360 SAGTYDMTLDTVNGT

>member
-19 NISSCENEDYLIFT
+19 NISSCEKEDYLIFT

-39 VKFQNEVQDVYKIS
+39 VKFQNEFQDVYKIS
-53 SQTSNNIAERLVWNE
+53 QQTSNNISERLVWNA

-74 TTVTYVVDMSVN
+74 TTVTYVIDISTN

-93 MSSGDTSNNHLGIKV
+93 MSSGDTSNNHLGLKV
-108 SSFLEF
+108 SSMLEF

-119 LDDDPATTHGDGSPN
+119 LDDDPSTTFSDGSPN
-134 NTGIVYARVTAYAG
+134 NTGMVYARVTAYAG

-157 KTVSDSIEM
+157 STVSKTASM

-174 GACSEPTLS
+174 GACTDAALS

-190 AVNGWGGTWRGFTAN
+190 AVNGWGGTNRGFAA
-205 DGNYN
+205 GN

-236 RQDNAWGLNYGDN
+236 REDNAWGVNYGDN
-249 GADGTL
+249 GDDGTL
-255 EQNGDNIAIT
+255 ELGGDNIAIT

-272 FDAVN
+272 FDSVN
-277 FTITITP
+277 LTVTVTP

-290 VVGDATINGWGAA
+290 VVGDATLNGWGAA

-317 FIQKDVVLTDGYIKF
+317 YIVKDVVLKDGFIKF

-345 GADGTTEANG
+345 GADGTTDAGG

-360 SAGVYDMVLDTMNGT
+360 TAGTYDMVLDTVNGT
-375 YTLTKK
+375 YTLTVK

>member
-19 NISSCENEDYLIFT
+19 NISSCEKEDYLIFT

-39 VKFQNEVQDVYKIS
+39 VKFQNEFQDVYKIS
-53 SQTSNNIAERLVWNE
+53 AQTSNNISERLVWNA

-74 TTVTYVVDMSVN
+74 TTVTYVVEFSIN

-93 MSSGDTSNNHLGIKV
+93 MSSGDTSNNHLGVKV
-108 SSFLEF
+108 SSMLEF

-119 LDDDPATTHGDGSPN
+119 LDDDPSTTFSDGSPN
-134 NTGIVYARVTAYAG
+134 NTGMVYARVTAYAG

-157 KTVSDSIEM
+157 STVSKTASM

-174 GACSEPTLS
+174 GACTDAALS

-190 AVNGWGGTWRGFTAN
+190 AVNGWGGTNRGFAA
-205 DGNYN
+205 GN

-230 DGYFKI
+230 DGEFKI
-236 RQDNAWGLNYGDN
+236 REDNAWGLNYGDD

-255 EQNGDNIAIT
+255 EQNGANIAIS
-265 AGHYIID
+265 AGHYVID

-290 VVGDATINGWGAA
+290 VVGSATLNGWGAA
-303 EDVKLMPDPCNDGV
+303 EDVKLVPDPCNDGV
-317 FIQKDVVLTDGYIKF
+317 YIIKDVVLTDGEIKF
-332 RQDDAWGVNLGDN
+332 RQDDAWGVNLGDD

-355 DNIAV
+355 ANIAV
-360 SAGVYDMVLDTMNGT
+360 SAGTYDMTLDTVNGT

>member
-19 NISSCENEDYLIFT
+19 NISSCEKEDYLIFT

-39 VKFQNEVQDVYKIS
+39 VKFQNEFQDVYKIS
-53 SQTSNNIAERLVWNE
+53 QQTSNNISERLVWNA

-74 TTVTYVVDMSVN
+74 TTVTYVVDISTN

-93 MSSGDTSNNHLGIKV
+93 MSSGDTSNNHLGLKV
-108 SSFLEF
+108 SSMLEF

-119 LDDDPATTHGDGSPN
+119 LDDDPSTTFSDGSPN
-134 NTGIVYARVTAYAG
+134 NTGMVYARVTAYAG

-157 KTVSDSIEM
+157 STVSKTASM

-174 GACSEPTLS
+174 GACTDAALS

-190 AVNGWGGTWRGFTAN
+190 AVNGWGGTNRGFAA
-205 DGNYN
+205 GN

-236 RQDNAWGLNYGDN
+236 REDNAWGVNYGDN

-255 EQNGDNIAIT
+255 ELGGDNIAIT

-272 FDAVN
+272 FDSVN
-277 FTITITP
+277 LTVTVTP

-290 VVGDATINGWGAA
+290 VVGDATLNGWGAA

-317 FIQKDVVLTDGYIKF
+317 YIVKDVVLKDGFIKF

-345 GADGTTEANG
+345 GADGTTDAGG

-360 SAGVYDMVLDTMNGT
+360 TAGTYDMTLDTVNGT
-375 YTLTKK
+375 YTLTVN

>member
-19 NISSCENEDYLIFT
+19 NISSCEKEDYLIFT

-39 VKFQNEVQDVYKIS
+39 VKFQNEFQDVYKIS
-53 SQTSNNIAERLVWNE
+53 AQTSNNISERLVWNA

-74 TTVTYVVDMSVN
+74 TTVTYVVEFSIN

-93 MSSGDTSNNHLGIKV
+93 MSSGDTSNNHLGVKV
-108 SSFLEF
+108 SSMLEF

-119 LDDDPATTHGDGSPN
+119 LDDDPNTTFSDGSPN
-134 NTGIVYARVTAYAG
+134 NTGMVYARVTAYAG

-157 KTVSDSIEM
+157 STVSKTASM

-174 GACSEPTLS
+174 GACTDATLS
-183 NWGLVGD
+183 NWGLVGS
-190 AVNGWGGTWRGFTAN
+190 AVNGWGGTNRGFAA
-205 DGNYN
+205 GN

-230 DGYFKI
+230 DGEFKI
-236 RQDNAWGLNYGDN
+236 REDNAWGLNYGDN

-255 EQNGDNIAIT
+255 EQNGANIAIS
-265 AGHYIID
+265 AGHYVID

-290 VVGDATINGWGAA
+290 VVGSATLNGWGAA
-303 EDVKLMPDPCNDGV
+303 EDVKLVPDPCNDGV
-317 FIQKDVVLTDGYIKF
+317 YIIKDVVLTDGEIKF
-332 RQDDAWGVNLGDN
+332 RQDDAWGVNLGDD

-355 DNIAV
+355 ANIAV
-360 SAGVYDMVLDTMNGT
+360 SAGTYDMTLDTVNGT

>member
-19 NISSCENEDYLIFT
+19 NISSCEKEDYLIFT

-39 VKFQNEVQDVYKIS
+39 VKFQNEFQDVYKIS
-53 SQTSNNIAERLVWNE
+53 QQTSNNISERLVWNA

-74 TTVTYVVDMSVN
+74 TTVTYVIDISTN

-93 MSSGDTSNNHLGIKV
+93 MSSGDTSNNHLGLKV
-108 SSFLEF
+108 SSMLEF

-119 LDDDPATTHGDGSPN
+119 LDDDPSTTFSDGSPN
-134 NTGIVYARVTAYAG
+134 NTGMVYARVTAYAG

-157 KTVSDSIEM
+157 STVSKTASM

-174 GACSEPTLS
+174 GACTDAALS

-190 AVNGWGGTWRGFTAN
+190 AVNGWGGTNRGFAA
-205 DGNYN
+205 GN

-236 RQDNAWGLNYGDN
+236 REDNAWGVNYGDN

-255 EQNGDNIAIT
+255 ELGGDNIAIT

-272 FDAVN
+272 FDSVN
-277 FTITITP
+277 LTVTVTP

-290 VVGDATINGWGAA
+290 VVGDATLNGWGDA

-317 FIQKDVVLTDGYIKF
+317 YIVKDVVLKDGFIKF

-345 GADGTTEANG
+345 GADGTTDAGG

-360 SAGVYDMVLDTMNGT
+360 TAGTYDMVLDTVNGT
-375 YTLTKK
+375 YTLTVK